1 MKDVTVI
8 VQIKFPSLL
17 EILSKKKFMFLHS
30 VILVEVFENGPSKI
44 YGKQPSKSLKGYS
57 LSKQT
62 IAL

>member
-8 VQIKFPSLL
+8 VQIKFPSIL
-17 EILSKKKFMFLHS
+17 EILSKQEFVFLHTI
-30 VILVEVFENGPSKI
+30 ILVEVFENGPSKI
-44 YGKQPSKSLKGYS
+44 YGKQPSKSLKGYG